1 MALTNNLTYGPLRL
15 LSSASVTGSYQI
27 LGAPLEFSA
36 SIIKVVNDSSQLVTL
51 SLDGITDNEVVPANS
66 FFLYDITAAAP
77 SGLSGTFLQK
87 GTQLYV
93 KGTAGTGTIYL
104 VYMYVSPQNAVQSV
118 VA

>member
-1 MALTNNLTYGPLRL
+1 MALTSKLAYGPMRL
-15 LSSASVTGSYQI
+15 LDSASMTGSYQI

-36 SIIKVVNDSSQLVTL
+36 SIIKVVNDSSKSVTI
-51 SLDGITDNEVVPANS
+51 SVDGVVDNDIVPPNS

-77 SGLSGTFLQK
+77 SGLPGAFFQN
-87 GTQLYV
+87 GTQIHV

-104 VYMYVSPQNAVQSV
+104 VYMYISPQNAVQSV